1 MLLTVAQMQRKKYS
15 FTEMRLYLYIYRL
28 QNPYASKCKE
38 YKLELSRHRALVKK
52 EGVNWDIIVSK
63 ARRMRNFLKE
73 NKALAA

>member
-28 QNPYASKCKE
+28 QNHYASTCKE
-38 YKLELSRHRALVKK
+38 YKLELSRLRALVKK

>member
-28 QNPYASKCKE
+28 QNPYASTCKE
-38 YKLELSRHRALVKK
+38 YKLELSRLRALVKK
-52 EGVNWDIIVSK
+52 ESVNWDIIVSK